1 MPANRKAFGRVHEF
15 EKMRP
20 TLKRKVAA
28 HKLIKPKGAP
38 ECREPCVMSA
48 FQQWEDASLTPAWNY
63 MFSFTV
69 PAGKRLVIELV
80 TAMIQVP
87 AGENARLRMYT
98 ALPMGPSN
106 LDLFVTPQGVVNGLS
121 TYVATH
127 YLRSYTDG
135 FLEFNINRDN
145 PFTPGYA
152 LICVSGH
159 LVTP

>member
-1 MPANRKAFGRVHEF
+1 MPTNGKAFDRLHRL

-28 HKLIKPKGAP
+28 SKLKTPKGAP
-38 ECREPCVMSA
+38 ECKEACVMSA
-48 FQQWEDASLTPAWNY
+48 FQEWRDANLTPSWNY
-63 MFSFTV
+63 MLSFTV

-80 TAMIQVP
+80 TAIIQVP
-87 AGENARLRMYT
+87 AGESARLRMYT

-106 LDLFVTPQGVVNGLS
+106 LDLFVTPQGVVNGQS
-121 TYVATH
+121 VYVATH
-127 YLRSYTDG
+127 CLRSYTDG

-145 PFTPGYA
+145 PFTSGYA
-152 LICVSGH
+152 LICASGH